1 MFYLLKKKTN
11 ILLMFQNITQTV
23 KNKLFFSWFQTEK
36 YANGWAPSLCELS
49 LTVALF
55 WSKKK
60 LSELL
65 REIRSRNNGDFYSLN
80 CFHSFRTKNKYR
92 SHKRAYENKDFC
104 YVDMPSDGTKI
115 LEFNQCQK
123 SDKAPFTIYAEFE
136 CIT

>member
-1 MFYLLKKKTN
+1 M
-11 ILLMFQNITQTV
+11 
-23 KNKLFFSWFQTEK
+23 
-36 YANGWAPSLCELS
+36 
-49 LTVALF
+49 ALF

-65 REIRSRNNGDFYSLN
+65 REITSRNNGDFYSLN

-136 CIT
+136 CITEKIDGCKNNPENSSTGKASEHIPSGFSISTISSFRSIENNHDV